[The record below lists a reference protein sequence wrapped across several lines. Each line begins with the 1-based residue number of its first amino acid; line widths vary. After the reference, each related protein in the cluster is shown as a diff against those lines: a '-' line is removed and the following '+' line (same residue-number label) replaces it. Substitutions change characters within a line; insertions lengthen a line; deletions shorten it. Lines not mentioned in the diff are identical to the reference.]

1 MYTKRILY
9 IKYIIYKRCLK
20 EGIKNIFDIVGIA
33 LEYNTLKS
41 IDEEQFKKL
50 VNEIYEE
57 VMYYNHLKRLEL

>member
-20 EGIKNIFDIVGIA
+20 EGIKNIFDIVGIT

-41 IDEEQFKKL
+41 ISEEQFKIQ
-50 VNEIYEE
+50 N
-57 VMYYNHLKRLEL
+57 

>member
-1 MYTKRILY
+1 MLRYRYLH

-20 EGIKNIFDIVGIA
+20 EGIKNIFDIVGIT

-41 IDEEQFKKL
+41 INEEQFKKL

>member
-20 EGIKNIFDIVGIA
+20 EGFKNIFDIVGLT

-41 IDEEQFKKL
+41 IDEEQFKK
-50 VNEIYEE
+50 
-57 VMYYNHLKRLEL
+57 